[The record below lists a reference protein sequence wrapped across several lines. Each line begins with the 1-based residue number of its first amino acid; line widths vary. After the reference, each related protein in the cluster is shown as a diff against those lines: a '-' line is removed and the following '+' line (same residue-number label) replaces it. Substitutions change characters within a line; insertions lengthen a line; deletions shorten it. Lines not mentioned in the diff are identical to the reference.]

1 MISGFSN
8 ERVSYRTRYL
18 NFPSTLT
25 ESVPSISKPTV
36 HVIKIRF
43 NNVFKNEKVLFGFI
57 SVALSSVLLLSGYGI
72 YSAINNVGVENSI
85 SATGEEIQNTVAM
98 DQLNAIS
105 AEDAGITVME
115 KSGMQGGF
123 SGSQQGGNYMA
134 YNNGGGI
141 DPNSM
146 LIASGNKSDNGK
158 EVLTSKKAVVNIDD
172 KIAVNPFLP
181 ASEVSVK
188 KKVVKQNPN
197 YILPPDQV
205 KENSDASLLMKTM
218 VSGIMYDPFSPS
230 AIIKIND
237 VDYFVK
243 KGDTINGFTILGIS
257 DKIVTIKRGANVYR
271 ATVGRIL
278 ATLNMNNN
286 TGTDHINNRFG
297 GSGGVDA
304 RNISYKKRR

>member
-72 YSAINNVGVENSI
+72 YSAINNVGAENSI

-172 KIAVNPFLP
+172 KVAVNPFLP
-181 ASEVSVK
+181 VSEVSVK

-278 ATLNMNNN
+278 ATLNVNNN

>member
-1 MISGFSN
+1 
-8 ERVSYRTRYL
+8 
-18 NFPSTLT
+18 
-25 ESVPSISKPTV
+25 
-36 HVIKIRF
+36 
-43 NNVFKNEKVLFGFI
+43 
-57 SVALSSVLLLSGYGI
+57 
-72 YSAINNVGVENSI
+72 
-85 SATGEEIQNTVAM
+85 
-98 DQLNAIS
+98 
-105 AEDAGITVME
+105 
-115 KSGMQGGF
+115 
-123 SGSQQGGNYMA
+123 
-134 YNNGGGI
+134 
-141 DPNSM
+141 M
-146 LIASGNKSDNGK
+146 L
-158 EVLTSKKAVVNIDD
+158 
-172 KIAVNPFLP
+172 
-181 ASEVSVK
+181 
-188 KKVVKQNPN
+188 
-197 YILPPDQV
+197 
-205 KENSDASLLMKTM
+205 NSDASLLMKTM